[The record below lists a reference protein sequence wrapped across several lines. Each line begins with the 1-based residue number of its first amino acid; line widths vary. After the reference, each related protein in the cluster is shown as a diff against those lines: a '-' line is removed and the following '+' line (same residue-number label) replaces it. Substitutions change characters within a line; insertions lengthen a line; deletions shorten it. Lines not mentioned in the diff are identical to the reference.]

1 MEMFSGV
8 GMPTAVPVD
17 NNMPTPLAPMQG
29 MGMQA
34 QPMGMQAQP
43 MGMQAQPM
51 GMHAQPMGMHAQPM
65 GMQAQP
71 MGMQAQPMGMQ
82 AQPMDMQAQPMAMQ
96 AQPMAMQAQPMDMQ
110 AQPMGMAAPMGLAE
124 PMAQAAPSFCGNCGN
139 DIRGVNFCNRCGT
152 QVPMGESATTVIN
165 NVTTQSTT
173 NVTNV
178 TQADTVRT
186 SFSYTHMHDAVP
198 STRNHH
204 LAVCCACSQ
213 ACSHTLPMHSWDV
226 CQVKYDLKAR
236 PSHTSHR
243 IASHRIASCHIASH
257 RIASHRI
264 ASHRITSQ
272 VKYDLKAAEI
282 AGAAKIIAK
291 GVVTQVT
298 GKEEYKFGDIT
309 QAVARKA
316 GGEMS
321 GVVNNAFAKAGGE
334 MSGVVNNAFSS
345 FGPVGNLFG
354 GKKRR

>member
-1 MEMFSGV
+1 MFSGV

-29 MGMQA
+29 MGMQ
-34 QPMGMQAQP
+34 
-43 MGMQAQPM
+43 
-51 GMHAQPMGMHAQPM
+51 AQPM

-178 TQADTVRT
+178 TQADTV
-186 SFSYTHMHDAVP
+186 
-198 STRNHH
+198 
-204 LAVCCACSQ
+204 
-213 ACSHTLPMHSWDV
+213 
-226 CQVKYDLKAR
+226 
-236 PSHTSHR
+236 
-243 IASHRIASCHIASH
+243 
-257 RIASHRI
+257 
-264 ASHRITSQ
+264 
-272 VKYDLKAAEI
+272 KYDLKAAEI